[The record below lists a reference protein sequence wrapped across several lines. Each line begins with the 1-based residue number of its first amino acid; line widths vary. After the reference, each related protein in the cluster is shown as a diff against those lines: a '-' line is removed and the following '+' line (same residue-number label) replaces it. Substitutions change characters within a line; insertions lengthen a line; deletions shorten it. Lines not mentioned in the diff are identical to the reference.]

1 MALGC
6 AGYAPLRGWRATRGT
21 APCPRNDGTAGER
34 PARED
39 KGPGPLQNFQ
49 CPGGIVETMT
59 SIAEPES
66 KAAQDDHRFFGQ
78 PRALATIFG
87 VEMWERF
94 SFYGM
99 QGILLLYL
107 YYSAAE
113 GGLDIPQATAAGIVG
128 AYGGGVYLSTI
139 LGAWIADRLAGS
151 ERVLFV
157 SAFIIMFGHIA
168 LALIPGVAG
177 VIVGLIL
184 IAFGSGGLKAN
195 ATSVVGT
202 LYRKDDPRRDA
213 GFSLFYLGI
222 NLGAFFGPI
231 LTGLLQTTVGFH
243 YGFGLAAVGMAIGLI
258 QYSFGGKRLPA
269 VSREIP
275 DPLPRSR
282 YLPYG
287 LIAAAF
293 IVLIVVLALTG
304 VITATN
310 LVTIVIGVT
319 IVASVSYFI
328 VILSNRHISAVE
340 RKRVYAFIPLFIAS
354 VAFWSL
360 YQQQFTVVTI
370 YSDLRL
376 DRVLFGWEMPVSWV
390 QSINPVF
397 IIVLSGVFAAIWS
410 KWGARQPSTPVKFAF
425 GTAIMGLAFL
435 LFLPFAGGAANSTP
449 LLAMIGILLIFTVA
463 ELLLSPV
470 GLSVSTKLAPE
481 LFKTQMVALFFLS
494 VALGTAIS
502 GLLAEWYAVAPEQL
516 YFGVLGGIAILLGVI
531 LALFT
536 RPILRLMSGVR

>member
-1 MALGC
+1 
-6 AGYAPLRGWRATRGT
+6 
-21 APCPRNDGTAGER
+21 
-34 PARED
+34 
-39 KGPGPLQNFQ
+39 
-49 CPGGIVETMT
+49 MT
-59 SIAEPES
+59 TIAEPES
-66 KAAQDDHRFFGQ
+66 DIPQDDHRFFGQ
-78 PRALATIFG
+78 PRALASIFG

-113 GGLDIPQATAAGIVG
+113 GGLDIPQVTAAGIVG
-128 AYGGGVYLSTI
+128 AYGGAVYLSTI

-157 SAFIIMFGHIA
+157 SAFTIMAGHIA

-177 VIVGLIL
+177 VVVGLIL
-184 IAFGSGGLKAN
+184 IALGSGGLKAN
-195 ATSVVGT
+195 ATSVVGA

-231 LTGLLQTTVGFH
+231 LTGLLQSTIGFH

-258 QYSFGGKRLPA
+258 QYSFGRKRLPA
-269 VSREIP
+269 SARAVP

-282 YLPYG
+282 YLPYA

-293 IVLIVVLALTG
+293 VLLIVVLVLTG

-328 VILSNRHISAVE
+328 VILSNKQITAVE
-340 RKRVYAFIPLFIAS
+340 RKRVYAFIPLFLAS

-397 IIVLSGVFAAIWS
+397 IIVLSGAFAALWT
-410 KWGARQPSTPVKFAF
+410 KWGSKQPSTPVKFAF
-425 GTAIMGLAFL
+425 GTGIMGLAFL
-435 LFLPFAGGAANSTP
+435 LFLPFAGGGANSTP
-449 LLAMIGILLIFTVA
+449 LLSMIGILLVFTVA

-502 GLLAEWYAVAPEQL
+502 GRLAEWYATAPEQL
-516 YFGVLGGIAILLGVI
+516 YFGVLGGIAVALGLLLSV
-531 LALFT
+531 FT